1 MKRFALSVC
10 LALNV
15 LPATAEIFKCVDG
28 TGNVTYSEKK
38 ESSSACVPVTATV
51 NVVPTIKPIAPTPP
65 PALPAES
72 ADRHAELQK
81 QIAAQKTAL
90 AEAKQALQEQ
100 ENIRLGGERNYQRV
114 LDRLKPYQDKVAEI
128 EKNIAQ
134 LREELAHLK

>member
-10 LALNV
+10 LALSV

-28 TGNVTYSEKK
+28 RGNVTYSEKK

-51 NVVPTIKPIAPTPP
+51 NVVPAIKPIAPTPP
-65 PALPAES
+65 ATPSSEP

-81 QIAAQKTAL
+81 QIAAQETAL
-90 AEAKQALQEQ
+90 AEAKQALLEQ

-128 EKNIAQ
+128 EKNLTQ
-134 LREELAHLK
+134 LREELAQLK